1 MRIVIIDD
9 NIVNLELVTHLARK
23 VEDCEPVPFQNPLAG
38 LLWCTENDV
47 DVVIVDFMMPEID
60 GIAFIRSFRELPD
73 KGETPILMLTSDQDR
88 ETRYEALRCGAN
100 DILQRPVDAIEF
112 WARLKN
118 MMALRRSQKLLA
130 DRASHLALEVAKA
143 TLEIARREDEMI
155 TRLSRAAEFRDPE
168 TGAHILRMAQ
178 YSHVIA
184 VKMGLPPGQCD
195 LILKAAPM
203 HDIGKVAI
211 PDRILLKPGK
221 LTADEFEIMKGHAEA
236 GYRILRGSASQM
248 LRIAAGIARSHHEKY
263 DGSGYPLGL
272 SGGMIPLP
280 ARIVAIADVFD
291 ALTSSRP
298 YKDGWPVEQALHFL
312 ASGSGSHFDPICVSA
327 FMARAD
333 EVRRIHDAFP
343 GVEDSEARTHDLQYA
358 PA

>member
-1 MRIVIIDD
+1 MRIVIVDD

-23 VEDCEPVPFQNPLAG
+23 LDDCEPIPFQNPLAA

-47 DVVIVDFMMPEID
+47 DVAIVDFMMPEID
-60 GIAFIRSFRELPD
+60 GIAFIRSFRELAD
-73 KGETPILMLTSDQDR
+73 KGDVPILMITSDHER
-88 ETRYEALRCGAN
+88 ETRYEALATGAN
-100 DILQRPVDAIEF
+100 DVLQRPIDAIEF

-118 MMALRRSQKLLA
+118 MMALRLHQHLLA
-130 DRASHLALEVAKA
+130 DRAAHLALEVAKA
-143 TLEIARREDEMI
+143 TAEIAHREDEMI
-155 TRLSRAAEFRDPE
+155 TRLARAAEFRDPE
-168 TGAHILRMAQ
+168 TGGHIMRMAR
-178 YSHVIA
+178 YSHMIA
-184 VKMGLPPGQCD
+184 VQMGLPRGQCD
-195 LILKAAPM
+195 LIMKAAPM

-211 PDRILLKPGK
+211 PDNILLKPGK
-221 LTADEFEIMKGHAEA
+221 LTPEEFEVMKGHAEA

-291 ALTSSRP
+291 ALTSARA
-298 YKDGWPVEQALHFL
+298 YKDGWPVDQALHFL
-312 ASGSGSHFDPICVSA
+312 ASGSGSHFDPVCVSA

-333 EVRRIHDAFP
+333 DVRRIQAAFP
-343 GVEDSEARTHDLQYA
+343 GVEDSEARSHDLQYA

>member
-1 MRIVIIDD
+1 MRIVIVDD

-23 VEDCEPVPFQNPLAG
+23 VDDCEPIPFQNPLAA

-60 GIAFIRSFRELPD
+60 GIAFIRGFRELPD
-73 KGETPILMLTSDQDR
+73 KADTPILMLTSDHDR

-118 MMALRRSQKLLA
+118 MTALRRSQQLLA
-130 DRASHLALEVAKA
+130 DRAAHLALEVAKA
-143 TLEIARREDEMI
+143 TKEIAQREDEMI

-168 TGAHILRMAQ
+168 TGAHILRMAR
-178 YSHVIA
+178 YSHLIA
-184 VKMGLPPGQCD
+184 VQMGLPKGQCD

-211 PDRILLKPGK
+211 PDSILLKPGK
-221 LTADEFEIMKGHAEA
+221 LTAEEFEIMKGHAEA

-248 LRIAAGIARSHHEKY
+248 LRIAAGIARSHHEKH

-272 SGGMIPLP
+272 SSGMIPLP

-291 ALTSSRP
+291 ALTSARA
-298 YKDGWPVEQALHFL
+298 YKDGWPIEQALHFL
-312 ASGSGSHFDPICVSA
+312 AASSGTHFDPICVSA
-327 FMARAD
+327 FMARVD
-333 EVRRIHDAFP
+333 EVRAIHAAFP
-343 GVEDSEARTHDLQYA
+343 GAEESEARSHDLQYV